1 MDNEG
6 LKSSVVRVVGKGG
19 EISSDNLKELKQNS
33 DTIKDVRD
41 KLDSTLEQLKVNIIR
56 SSAHLL
62 IEKIHRGDIESSLKI
77 LNNTRDRSVFFDFI
91 SILDNLLVLHE
102 EYYQKL
108 DISCSDI
115 KELKENLGINDH
127 KLHKVINELYLDN

>member
-6 LKSSVVRVVGKGG
+6 LKISVVRVVGKGG
-19 EISSDNLKELKQNS
+19 EISSDNL
-33 DTIKDVRD
+33 
-41 KLDSTLEQLKVNIIR
+41 VNIIR
-56 SSAHLL
+56 SSVHLL
-62 IEKIHRGDIESSLKI
+62 IEKVHRGDIESSLKI
-77 LNNTRDRSVFFDFI
+77 LDNTRDRSVFFDFI

-108 DISCSDI
+108 DMSCSDI

>member
-6 LKSSVVRVVGKGG
+6 LKSSVVRVVGKDG
-19 EISSDNLKELKQNS
+19 EISTDNLKELKQNS

-62 IEKIHRGDIESSLKI
+62 IEKIHRGDIETSLKI
-77 LNNTRDRSVFFDFI
+77 LDNTRDRSVFFDFI

-108 DISCSDI
+108 DMSCSDI

>member
-6 LKSSVVRVVGKGG
+6 LKSSVVRVVGKDG
-19 EISSDNLKELKQNS
+19 EISTDNLKELKQNS

-77 LNNTRDRSVFFDFI
+77 LDNTRDRSVFFDFI
-91 SILDNLLVLHE
+91 SILDKLLVLHE

-108 DISCSDI
+108 AMSCSDI

>member
-19 EISSDNLKELKQNS
+19 ELSSDNLKELKQNS
-33 DTIKDVRD
+33 DTIKEVRD

-77 LNNTRDRSVFFDFI
+77 LDNTRDRSVFFDFI

-108 DISCSDI
+108 DMNCSDI

>member
-33 DTIKDVRD
+33 DTIKEVRD

-77 LNNTRDRSVFFDFI
+77 LDNTRDRSVFFDFI

-108 DISCSDI
+108 DMNCSDI

>member
-1 MDNEG
+1 MQVYYDCDSEPPEG
-6 LKSSVVRVVGKGG
+6 FFFGVSYGLQIVHEAK
-19 EISSDNLKELKQNS
+19 
-33 DTIKDVRD
+33 
-41 KLDSTLEQLKVNIIR
+41 
-56 SSAHLL
+56 LL
-62 IEKIHRGDIESSLKI
+62 IDEVKEYTNFFVVNNWDISTNETA
-77 LNNTRDRSVFFDFI
+77 LNEICDYAADSGLSFIVFFDFI

-108 DISCSDI
+108 DMSCSDI

>member
-6 LKSSVVRVVGKGG
+6 LKSSVVRVIGKDG

-56 SSAHLL
+56 SSTHLL

-77 LNNTRDRSVFFDFI
+77 LDNTGDRSVFFDFI

-108 DISCSDI
+108 DMSCSDI

>member
-6 LKSSVVRVVGKGG
+6 LKYSVVRVIGKDG

-56 SSAHLL
+56 SSTHLL

-77 LNNTRDRSVFFDFI
+77 LDNTGDRSVFFDFI
-91 SILDNLLVLHE
+91 SLLDKLLVLHE

-108 DISCSDI
+108 DMGCSDI
-115 KELKENLGINDH
+115 QLLKENLGINDH